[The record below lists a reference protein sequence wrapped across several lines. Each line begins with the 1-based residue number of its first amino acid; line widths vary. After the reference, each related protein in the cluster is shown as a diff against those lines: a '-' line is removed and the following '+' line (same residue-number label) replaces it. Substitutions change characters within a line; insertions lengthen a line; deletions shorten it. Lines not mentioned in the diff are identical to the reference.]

1 VPTYRTVLLFSTI
14 DPRIKS
20 GMTANLTIHG
30 DSREGVLA
38 VPQRAVISHDGQN
51 IVEKVI
57 DGKTVDTPV
66 ETGLRGSEGTIE
78 ILSGLNE
85 GDQVVASPSATDN

>member
-30 DSREGVLA
+30 DSRENVLA
-38 VPQRAVISHDGQN
+38 VPQRAVIIRDGQN

-85 GDQVVASPSATDN
+85 GDQVVASPSATGN